1 MGRALS
7 LKPVPVQPRD
17 PVSKRST
24 NPYCRAVVVALLK
37 RAELTKLECLPSP
50 PSSFLPFISLCS
62 QAAPGLLGSCLGLPG
77 TGRWPHTLLCS
88 KNSLG

>member
-50 PSSFLPFISLCS
+50 PFFLPSFHLIVFSGCS
-62 QAAPGLLGSCLGLPG
+62 WAPGLLP
-77 TGRWPHTLLCS
+77 WPPRYRQMAPYLALL
-88 KNSLG
+88 